1 MVRDLARGIRWLM
14 TVVLLVVA
22 TTSGALAQ
30 AGREARVIVS
40 VVDPTGGLIPGATV
54 TLVGLEAATKA
65 APIAPV
71 RTSDKGVATIE
82 RVPLGRYSIQA
93 EFSGFD
99 LGLVR
104 DIRITAG
111 ENKRVI
117 MLPFKNLQESVTV
130 GGGQESA
137 SSRSTQAFGMSLTNE
152 QIDALSDDKDELQRQ
167 IDELGGPDAII
178 RVDSFE
184 GQQLPPKSQI
194 KSIHVT
200 RDQFAAET
208 EQPGST
214 FVDIITAPGVGKLRG
229 NFNSSYH
236 SGRWN
241 GPNPFLTA
249 GTRTPEQQQNYGA
262 SVSGALIKDRAD
274 FSLSVNAYDQH
285 TNPIL
290 NGSDVTGLPAKVLNV
305 KQGYSYVTGNA
316 LFNYALTRDQT
327 LRVGYS
333 QFGYTYNG
341 GVGGYAGPEMASSD
355 RERYY
360 SFRVQEAGPIGRR
373 IFINSRLSVNWDND
387 VYQSATDAVR
397 ITAPTLITGG
407 AQTTGGVY
415 ARNFNF
421 ASDVDYVRGI
431 HSWRAGMVVYG
442 GAYRTDQRSN
452 YLGTYTFASD
462 ADYLAGRPSQFSV
475 EVGDPSF
482 SYFNAQGA
490 VYVQDDIRVRK
501 SLTLSPGVR
510 YSAQT
515 RIHDPGAVEPRF
527 GVTWAP
533 FKSGKTTLRASAGTF
548 HGWLSTYVLAQ
559 SIRLDGNHQ
568 RQLLIANPTYPN
580 LPDLS
585 SGTSLPA
592 TKYEIGSYQL
602 QANVRY
608 SSGIDHAFSPRL
620 RMSVLYNY
628 IHQKRIPRGQD
639 LNPLLNGERPDPAF
653 GSIVATVTDAQIR
666 RHELYTTFNFN
677 LAPQGGGANTKLF
690 DWRRVTAVGSYS
702 WIRARR
708 NAEQA
713 FSVPP
718 SGTLDTEWGPGPA
731 DQPYRINASINSAQ
745 IRNLAVN
752 FNVSLNAGQVYT
764 ETTGFDDNGDGFF
777 NDRPAG
783 VGLNSLRQP
792 GRETVG
798 LRLSYTLPFGT
809 TAAPDAPSR
818 YKPSVF
824 VSVNN
829 LTNHTNYTGYS
840 GMMSA
845 GPTVFMQPTAVS
857 GTRSV
862 TTGMSMSF

>member
-1 MVRDLARGIRWLM
+1 MVSGLAGKVCRVGAVWL
-14 TVVLLVVA
+14 VL
-22 TTSGALAQ
+22 GAFVNGAFAQ
-30 AGREARVIVS
+30 AAREAKVIVS

-54 TLVGLEAATKA
+54 TLVGLESATKA
-65 APIAPV
+65 FPSTPV
-71 RTSDKGVATIE
+71 RTSDKGVVTIE
-82 RVPLGRYSIQA
+82 RVTPGRYSLQA
-93 EFSGFD
+93 EFSGFA
-99 LGLVR
+99 LGLVP
-104 DIRITAG
+104 DMRITAG

-137 SSRSTQAFGMSLTNE
+137 ASRTTQAFGMALTNE
-152 QIDALSDDKDELQRQ
+152 QVDALSDDKDELARQ
-167 IDELGGPDAII
+167 IAELGGPDAII

-214 FVDIITAPGVGKLRG
+214 FVDVITAAGVGKFRG
-229 NFNSSYH
+229 NINTSYH
-236 SGRWN
+236 NGRWN
-241 GPNPFLTA
+241 GQNPFLTA
-249 GTRTPEQQQNYGA
+249 GTRTPEQQHSYGA
-262 SVSGALIKDRAD
+262 NISGALIKDRAD
-274 FSLSVNAYDQH
+274 FSLSVNAQGQNA
-285 TNPIL
+285 NPIL
-290 NGSDVTGLPAKVLNV
+290 NSSGISGSPSKVLNA
-305 KQGYSYVTGNA
+305 KQGYDYVNVNG

-333 QFGYTYNG
+333 QYRYTADG

-355 RERYY
+355 TEHYY

-387 VYQSATDAVR
+387 QYASVTDAIKIV
-397 ITAPTLITGG
+397 APTLVTGG
-407 AQTTGGVY
+407 AQQKGGIR

-431 HSWRAGMVVYG
+431 HSWRAGVIAYG
-442 GAYRTDQRSN
+442 GSYRTDQRSN
-452 YLGTYTFASD
+452 YLGTYTFATD
-462 ADYLAGRPSQFSV
+462 DDYLAGRPSQFSI
-475 EVGDPSF
+475 ELGNPSF

-490 VYVQDDIRVRK
+490 AYIQDDIRVRK

-515 RIHDPGAVEPRF
+515 RIHDPGALEPRF
-527 GVTWAP
+527 GLTWAP
-533 FKSGKTTLRASAGTF
+533 FKAGKTTLRASAGTF
-548 HGWLSTYVLAQ
+548 HGWLSPYVLAQ
-559 SIRLDGNHQ
+559 AIRLDGSHQ
-568 RQLLIANPTYPN
+568 QQLLISNPSYPT

-585 SGTSLPA
+585 SGTVRPP

-608 SSGIDHAFSPRL
+608 SGGIDQVLSPRL

-628 IHQKRIPRGQD
+628 IHQKQIPRGSD
-639 LNPLLNGERPDPAF
+639 LNPLVNGVRPDPAF
-653 GSIVATVTDAQIR
+653 GSIVATVTDAEVR

-677 LAPQGGGANTKLF
+677 LAPQGQGGTAKVF
-690 DWRRVTAVGSYS
+690 DWRRITAVGSYS

-708 NAEQA
+708 NAADA

-718 SGTLDTEWGPGPA
+718 TGTLDAEWGPGPA
-731 DQPYRINASINSAQ
+731 DQPYRINASINSTQ
-745 IRNLAVN
+745 IRSVSINLN
-752 FNVSLNAGQVYT
+752 LSLNAGQVYS

-777 NDRPAG
+777 NDRPVS

-792 GRETVG
+792 GRETAT
-798 LRLSYTLPFGT
+798 LRVSYTLPLGT
-809 TAAPDAPSR
+809 TPAPNAPSR
-818 YKPSVF
+818 FKPNVF
-824 VSVNN
+824 LSVNN

-840 GMMSA
+840 GVQSNQA
-845 GPTVFMQPTAVS
+845 TFMQPTAVA
-857 GTRSV
+857 GTRSLS
-862 TTGMSMSF
+862 TGLSMSF

>member
-1 MVRDLARGIRWLM
+1 MVREIACGFRWGV
-14 TVVLLVVA
+14 TAALVVCA
-22 TTSGALAQ
+22 TASGVLAQ
-30 AGREARVIVS
+30 AVRDARVIVS

-54 TLVGLEAATKA
+54 TLVGLEGATKA
-65 APIAPV
+65 SPIAPV
-71 RTSDKGVATIE
+71 KTSDKGVVTIE
-82 RVPLGRYSIQA
+82 KVTPGRYSIQA

-117 MLPFKNLQESVTV
+117 MLPFRNLQESVTV

-137 SSRSTQAFGMSLTNE
+137 SSRTTQAFGMALTNE
-152 QIDALSDDKDELQRQ
+152 QIDALSDDKDELARQ
-167 IDELGGPDAII
+167 ISELGGPDAII

-214 FVDIITAPGVGKLRG
+214 FVDVITAPGVGKFRG
-229 NFNSSYH
+229 NVNTSYH
-236 SGRWN
+236 NGRWN
-241 GPNPFLTA
+241 GQNPFLTA
-249 GTRTPEQQQNYGA
+249 GTSTPEQQHSYGA
-262 SVSGALIKDRAD
+262 NVSGSLVKDRAD
-274 FSLSVNAYDQH
+274 FSLSINGQGQNA
-285 TNPIL
+285 NPIL
-290 NGSDVTGLPAKVLNV
+290 NKSDVTGAPARVLNA
-305 KQGYSYVTGNA
+305 KQGYDYVQANA

-333 QFGYTYNG
+333 QLGYTYNG

-360 SFRVQEAGPIGRR
+360 SLRVQEAGPIGRR
-373 IFINSRLSVNWDND
+373 IFINSRLSVNWDDD
-387 VYQSATDAVR
+387 VYRSATDAIR
-397 ITAPTLITGG
+397 ISAPTFVSGG

-415 ARNFNF
+415 SRNFNF

-431 HSWRAGMVVYG
+431 HSWRAGVIVYG
-442 GAYRTDQRSN
+442 GSYRTDQRSN

-462 ADYLAGRPSQFSV
+462 ADYLAGRPSQFSI

-490 VYVQDDIRVRK
+490 VYIQDDIRIRK

-515 RIHDPGAVEPRF
+515 RIHDPGALEPRF
-527 GVTWAP
+527 GMTWAP
-533 FKSGKTTLRASAGTF
+533 FKGGKTTLRASAGTF
-548 HGWLSTYVLAQ
+548 HGWLSPYVLAQ

-568 RQLLIANPTYPN
+568 QQLLISNPSYPA

-585 SGTSLPA
+585 SGTVRPP

-608 SSGIDHAFSPRL
+608 SGGIDQVLSSRL

-628 IHQKRIPRGQD
+628 IHQKQIPRGQD
-639 LNPLLNGERPDPAF
+639 LNPLVDGVRPDPAF
-653 GSIVATVTDAQIR
+653 GSVVATVTDAQVR
-666 RHELYTTFNFN
+666 RHELFTTFNFN
-677 LAPQGGGANTKLF
+677 LAPQSGAANAKVF
-690 DWRRVTAVGSYS
+690 DWRRITAVGSYS

-708 NAEQA
+708 NAADA

-731 DQPYRINASINSAQ
+731 DQPYRINASINSTQ
-745 IRNLAVN
+745 IRNIAVN

-777 NDRPAG
+777 NDRPVG

-798 LRLSYTLPFGT
+798 MRVSYTLPFGT
-809 TAAPDAPSR
+809 TPAPNAPSR
-818 YKPSVF
+818 YKPNVF

-840 GMMSA
+840 GMISA